1 MKTFSAKE
9 QDVEKS
15 WYVADADGA
24 ILGRLAVRVA
34 TVLLGK
40 HKPIYTPHCD
50 TGDFVI
56 VTNAA
61 KVQVSGNKRD
71 TKEYYSYSGY
81 PGGLK
86 SMTFAMKIERKPE
99 EIIRRAVW
107 GMMPKNKLSRRMMKK
122 LKVYAGAEHPHEA
135 QQPKVLKI

>member
-9 QDVEKS
+9 KDVDRR
-15 WYVADADGA
+15 WYVADADGKV
-24 ILGRLAVRVA
+24 LGRLAARIA

-40 HKPIYTPHCD
+40 HKPIYTPHVD

-61 KVQVSGNKRD
+61 KVQVTGTKRENKL
-71 TKEYYSYSGY
+71 YYSYSGY

-86 SMTFAMKIERKPE
+86 SVPFAEKIARKPE
-99 EIIRRAVW
+99 EVIRRAVW
-107 GMMPKNKLSRRMMKK
+107 GMMPKNKLSRRMMRK

-135 QQPKVLKI
+135 QQPEVLEI

>member
-71 TKEYYSYSGY
+71 TKEYHSYSGY